1 MTRTIRKLPIFL
13 SLVFL
18 AIYASTTTAQE
29 TKWEVQSDHWYVIEI
44 ADAKAGWMNVQ
55 TLTDGEQFKTITSTK
70 LSIGRGGVTIEIT
83 MESSFIET
91 SDGKPVLMTSRQ
103 NMSRMVIDQQWK
115 FLDDK
120 VLHVSKQGGRIITKQ
135 LSMPEG
141 EWFTPLAA
149 ERYIAEQI
157 EAGKMEISYRML
169 TSEQGIRPVGITM
182 TYVGDDLF
190 DNEQI
195 SYTVTVWTTENDV
208 LPIDGRVMFTSEG
221 LLVYSELEA
230 QFGRMVTRLSTETEA
245 KAKDDQGEVP
255 ELMVST
261 FIKPDKAIDR
271 PHETKTA
278 RIRLRAKKG
287 KLPEIPSA
295 GAQRVED
302 DPDSEGDSG
311 GGGVILTINIDDNL
325 DAEDGDA
332 ENDDFLEPSMIID
345 SSDPLV
351 QKYARRYARRA
362 GKNVFDRAEALRK
375 FVHKHISKKGLATAF
390 ASASE
395 TVRMRTGDCSEHG
408 VLLAALL
415 RADGIPARITTGLV
429 YAESFGG
436 EKDIFGWHMWTQ
448 ALIDGKWVDF
458 DATLPVRYSAAHV
471 LTGTSSLAEGI
482 GSTELSSLLVLLG
495 NLEIEVLE
503 VGYGEEGG
511 RD

>member
-1 MTRTIRKLPIFL
+1 MTRTIRCLPKLL

-18 AIYASTTTAQE
+18 AFAASQATAQE
-29 TKWEVQSDHWYVIEI
+29 SITKWEVQSDHWYVIEI
-44 ADAKAGWMNVQ
+44 ADVKAGWMNVQ
-55 TLTDGEQFKTITSTK
+55 TLTDGEQFKTITNTK
-70 LSIGRGGVTIEIT
+70 LSIGRVGVTIEIT
-83 MESSFIET
+83 MEWTFIET
-91 SDGKPVLMTSRQ
+91 SDGKPVLMTSTQ
-103 NMSRMVIDQQWK
+103 NMSRQVIEQQWK
-115 FLDDK
+115 FRDDK
-120 VLHVSKQGGRIITKQ
+120 VLHVSKQGGRLITRQ
-135 LSMPEG
+135 LPPPEG
-141 EWFTPLAA
+141 DWFTPVAA

-169 TSEQGIRPVGITM
+169 TSEQGINPVSVTM
-182 TYVGDDLF
+182 TYLGDDLF
-190 DNEQI
+190 SNEDV

-208 LPIDGRVMFTSEG
+208 LPIDGREMFTSEG
-221 LLVYSELEA
+221 LLVQSELDA
-230 QFGRMVTRLSTETEA
+230 QFGRMVTRLSTEERA
-245 KAKDDQGEVP
+245 KAEGEKGEVP

-261 FIKPDKAIDR
+261 FVKPDKAINR
-271 PHETKTA
+271 PHKSKTA
-278 RIRLRAKKG
+278 RFRLRAKHG
-287 KLPEIPSA
+287 KLPELPSA

-302 DPDSEGDSG
+302 DPDSD
-311 GGGVILTINIDDNL
+311 GVILTINIDDNL
-325 DAEDGDA
+325 AAEAGDA
-332 ENDDFLEPSMIID
+332 DNDDFLEPSMIID

-351 QKYARRYARRA
+351 KKYARRYARRA
-362 GKNVFDRAEALRK
+362 GKNVFDRAEALRT

-429 YAESFGG
+429 YAQFFGG

-458 DATLPVRYSAAHV
+458 DATLPERYSAAHV

-482 GSTELSSLLVLLG
+482 GSTELSSLLLLLG

-503 VGYGEEGG
+503 VGYGEEGD